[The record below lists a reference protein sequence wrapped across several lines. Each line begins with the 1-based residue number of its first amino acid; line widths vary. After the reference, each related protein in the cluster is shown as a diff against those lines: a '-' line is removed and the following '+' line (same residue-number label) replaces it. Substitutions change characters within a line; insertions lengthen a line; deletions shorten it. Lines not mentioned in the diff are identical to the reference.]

1 MGKTDN
7 KHTGQMHLACNMV
20 TSAKEKNRA
29 ERDMGLSGIVVKV
42 RTVKEDL
49 AEKLT
54 FFQRLGGDMGGDMGV
69 LEEHSRQREQ

>member
-7 KHTGQMHLACNMV
+7 KQTGQMHLACTMV
-20 TSAKEKNRA
+20 TSAKEKNKA
-29 ERDMGLSGIVVKV
+29 ERHTGRSGVAVKV
-42 RTVKEDL
+42 RTVEEEL

-54 FFQRLGGDMGGDMGV
+54 FFRRLRGDVGGDMWR